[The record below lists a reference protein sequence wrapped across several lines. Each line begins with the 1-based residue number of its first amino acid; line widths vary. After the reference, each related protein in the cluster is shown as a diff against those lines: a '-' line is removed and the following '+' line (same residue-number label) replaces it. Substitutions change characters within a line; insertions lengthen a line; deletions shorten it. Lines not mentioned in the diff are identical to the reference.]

1 MGTLF
6 NNNLTNNTMNT
17 MTYTI
22 HYLGS
27 ETQRFANT
35 ELIDI
40 IWHLGAKYGGKVY
53 NEAVKAGAITID
65 EANRVVV
72 VRPYINHIIAN
83 MDLVL

>member
-1 MGTLF
+1 MEKQKY
-6 NNNLTNNTMNT
+6 MV
-17 MTYTI
+17 

-27 ETQRFANT
+27 HIQEFPNT
-35 ELIDI
+35 DLIDI
-40 IWHLGAKYGGKVY
+40 VWHLGAKYGGRVY

-65 EANRVVV
+65 KANRVVV